1 MNDLTHIIP
10 GRRRSMGR
18 VALLAVTILS
28 AVTLSQ
34 CRVAD
39 DRLTGVHLDANPA
52 VSDRGECVQ
61 QCQDRFRQALD
72 AEEARHEA
80 VLVACGEDTAC
91 KQAENDL
98 HAQIRAQILED
109 MKNCKKNCYNEGG
122 GKGGGD

>member
-39 DRLTGVHLDANPA
+39 DRLTGVHLDATQATN
-52 VSDRGECVQ
+52 DRGQCVQ
-61 QCQDRFRQALD
+61 DCQERFRRALD

-80 VLVACGEDTAC
+80 ALEACGEDTAC

-98 HAQIRAQILED
+98 HAQMLGQIKDD

-122 GKGGGD
+122 GKGGAD